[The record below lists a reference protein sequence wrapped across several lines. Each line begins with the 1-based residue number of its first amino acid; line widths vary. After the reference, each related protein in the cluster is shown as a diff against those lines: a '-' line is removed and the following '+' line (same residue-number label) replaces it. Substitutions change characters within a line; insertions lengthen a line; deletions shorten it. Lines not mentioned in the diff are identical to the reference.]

1 MKRIF
6 AFLALVLAGF
16 LIQAH
21 LSPLFADDGQDL
33 YRLGRYTEAAD
44 AWTKAAQ
51 NGDVEAGYRL
61 GKLYI
66 DGTVIGRDYAKAAKI
81 LKVSALG
88 GHAQAQLE
96 YAMLLDNGW
105 GVPRSRAQAAKFYLK
120 AAQCG
125 VPAAMFNI
133 GAMLENGEGVK
144 ADVIQAFKWYRLA
157 YDAGLDPIVAGPMNI
172 LAERMKP
179 AELHRAL
186 DLARDFKAVDTSPKQ
201 MN

>member
-1 MKRIF
+1 MKKQAARI
-6 AFLALVLAGF
+6 ALVAIGVLALGASTLAK
-16 LIQAH
+16 
-21 LSPLFADDGQDL
+21 ADEGQDL
-33 YRLGRYTEAAD
+33 LRMGHYALAASVWD
-44 AWTKAAQ
+44 KAAQ
-51 NGDVEAGYRL
+51 AGDRNAGYRL

-66 DGTVIGRDYAKAAKI
+66 DGTVVGRDYAKAAQVLQI
-81 LKVSALG
+81 SANG

-105 GVPRSRAQAAKFYLK
+105 GVRRSRAQAAKFYLK
-120 AAQCG
+120 AAKCG

-144 ADVIQAFKWYRLA
+144 ADVVQAFAWYRLA
-157 YDAGLDPIVAGPMNI
+157 FESGLDPIVQGPMNS

-186 DLARDFKAVDTSPKQ
+186 GLVRDFKANDTTP
-201 MN
+201 N